1 MGNSVKSLALAAAFT
16 GSLGGSPTS
25 LNVQA
30 AHPNGNFLGV
40 GAVRAAPHRG
50 FVKFCVRAPTTSRIP
65 NSVCP
70 ERKHTTYLFNDTE
83 NYLEANMKRTSTNPQ
98 SPLLSGAV
106 CAVRIAQSVI
116 RAISGNSVGAGID
129 IAQKATA
136 ANVMTRGNLSTGTG
150 RLQKLGVFTTPAFF
164 GGR

>member
-1 MGNSVKSLALAAAFT
+1 
-16 GSLGGSPTS
+16 
-25 LNVQA
+25 
-30 AHPNGNFLGV
+30 
-40 GAVRAAPHRG
+40 
-50 FVKFCVRAPTTSRIP
+50 
-65 NSVCP
+65 
-70 ERKHTTYLFNDTE
+70 LFNDTE
-83 NYLEANMKRTSTNPQ
+83 NYLEANMKCTSTNHL

-116 RAISGNSVGAGID
+116 GAIRGNSVGAGVQ

-136 ANVMTRGNLSTGTG
+136 ANVMTRGNLGTGTG